1 VCVTSNF
8 QSGVVNEVE
17 KHPLPRMIESGLK
30 VTVNTDD
37 PSVSRITLSNEFQI
51 IREKLN
57 VSMDALKDCVILA
70 AESSFLPDA
79 EKTELVQSLKKEL
92 DR

>member
-51 IREKLN
+51 AHEKLN
-57 VSMDALKDCVILA
+57 ITLDTLKMSILLA
-70 AESSFLPDA
+70 AEASFLPNA
-79 EKTELVQSLKKEL
+79 EKAELVKNLKKEL